1 MDDQTPAEVLPSL
14 YREVLE
20 TVTRLEHAGQRETAL
35 EFRRKALQAYSTR
48 WDARGR
54 RTLEKLNR
62 DAQHALASQR
72 PAASTAL
79 NAGTEPA

>member
-20 TVTRLEHAGQRETAL
+20 TVTRLEHAGHREVAL
-35 EFRRKALQAYSTR
+35 EIRRKALQAYSTR
-48 WDARGR
+48 WDTRGR

-62 DAQHALASQR
+62 EAHHALASKR
-72 PAASTAL
+72 PVTSTAL